1 MDEPEGTPPKTS
13 PSRLGEAEESLL
25 IISDSEVQNLF
36 AAAAGQSRSQRPTA
50 LKDWRP
56 PEVDALQ
63 RVLTQY
69 ESIEFLAR
77 GGMGAVYQ
85 GIQKSLNR
93 KVAIKVLPKE
103 LGEADSLFLERFKRE
118 ARVMAQLSHPN
129 IVAVYDTGETED
141 GLLYFVMEY
150 IEGTDVARMIAAQGR
165 LAPAQALKIVHDV
178 CEALAFAHEE
188 GIIHR
193 DIKPSNVMLDKKGRV
208 KVADFGLARTLDLQG
223 TLLTG
228 SDWALGTADYIAPEV
243 FVPGTKVDQRSD
255 LYAVGVMLYQ
265 MLTGHVPRGRFQHP
279 SKLVSQID
287 ERLDAV
293 VDRALQTDREHRY
306 ATATDFRKDI
316 TKLRQSS
323 PGDLATR
330 WISDEASPS
339 TGPDTSLNGSSK
351 TRKITQAWRWGL
363 SIAASLLVIGAWV
376 LTLDP
381 MGPPTSS
388 MESKMPPYTFPPG
401 QWVNI
406 QQRMQS
412 ASNVSVSKDGWVT
425 VNPPLVIAPV
435 TGPATQ
441 NGGVRVRFK
450 RSPEKVVAPQLLLR
464 FADSAGYS
472 IFPNGDCLILRRN
485 DPKTRSQVELK
496 RFFMPIPKSGEE
508 FTLAFSA
515 IGDLLIAQLNDQT
528 VTYRLD
534 LSKEPRLGTDIKLY
548 DVAQNGFRDVEVIN
562 LEGLSEGEALKRV
575 GESKSI
581 ELHERTWKEAPRTAL
596 PFEQTKLGRSS
607 DAVLSGQ
614 ADYPPG
620 QWVPV
625 AEQILNLPQEHQQN
639 LSQIPGSPWIT
650 PTRPFTLSPSN
661 TEGQNWGVRARFR
674 RSHDKHGQLQIR
686 KQQTPTDLQTYQ
698 LMLND
703 RNEVELAHF
712 RRDPWP
718 DQRNTRVILRH
729 ALNTPILPGMPYTL
743 ELWAIGKKFYVRV
756 NETQFPVVTD
766 EGLAQGICGIYTGE
780 AFSGIEFINL
790 NGLTEEEALQQARR
804 SQSIGPLS
812 PNLTINSSTAWT
824 DAFTEPPLKDDVA
837 KLERMEKGYLLP
849 RPKEWRFG
857 TASRAAALHVRGTH
871 RNSTGAGLV
880 MYYEDGADLHV
891 NFSSQHAVMV
901 YYRRHEN
908 TTPLKLDERDEIIV
922 EGLTHDYWLWRMG
935 GRLIVALNDTILF
948 DVPDPNPTAA
958 HLALRSHPTTNLMV
972 EKVEYLSLDN
982 LTLKE
987 AMARARLPGGTSV
1000 VASEMPASSIQDAPI
1015 QVLSFGGHRY
1025 QFIRGA
1031 FTWLEAKT
1039 YAEAMGGHLATLTTP
1054 EESEWA
1060 LRTYLTRPNTALWLG
1075 GRRGENNR
1083 WYWITGETW
1092 DHEAWAK
1099 TVNGESALNEDKGGA
1114 NSMPE
1119 NSLHLIT
1126 YAAFAPPGGW
1136 DNRPEN
1142 RHPAGAHYQNGFLV
1156 EWDHQE
1162 GPTASPKLSFKK
1174 HRYQFIPFASNWQQ
1188 AQIAAEALGGHL
1200 VTITDPTEHGW
1211 FLQNMA
1217 SYAERI
1223 YLGGQRPAKGAWQWV
1238 TGERWQFTA
1247 WGRHTDGQTEPLEVG
1262 PDDVAKLEFASFTPF
1277 EKPGGWN
1284 DATMTTTPLPRK
1296 ASAGFVVEWGDEPS
1310 KP

>member
-1 MDEPEGTPPKTS
+1 M
-13 PSRLGEAEESLL
+13 
-25 IISDSEVQNLF
+25 I
-36 AAAAGQSRSQRPTA
+36 
-50 LKDWRP
+50 
-56 PEVDALQ
+56 LQ

-77 GGMGAVYQ
+77 GGMGAVYL

-178 CEALAFAHEE
+178 CDALAFAHEE

-223 TLLTG
+223 SLLTG

-293 VDRALQTDREHRY
+293 VDRALQTDREQRY
-306 ATATDFRKDI
+306 SSATDFRKDI
-316 TKLRQSS
+316 PELRHLSPSGSS
-323 PGDLATR
+323 ARLRSG
-330 WISDEASPS
+330 EASPHTS
-339 TGPDTSLNGSSK
+339 DDTSVKGSSNA
-351 TRKITQAWRWGL
+351 RKLTKVWKWGL
-363 SIAASLLVIGAWV
+363 CIGASLLMIAAWV
-376 LTLDP
+376 LTL
-381 MGPPTSS
+381 GSVAPPTSS
-388 MESKMPPYTFPPG
+388 RESRLPPFTFPPG

-412 ASNVSVSKDGWVT
+412 ADNVSVSQDGWVT
-425 VNPPLVIAPV
+425 VNPPIVIAPV
-435 TGPATQ
+435 TGPPTSNA
-441 NGGVRVRFK
+441 GVRVRFK

-485 DPKTRSQVELK
+485 DPKTRSQTELK

-508 FTLAFSA
+508 FTMAFSA
-515 IGDLLIAQLNDQT
+515 IGDLLIAQLNGQT

-534 LSKEPRLGTDIKLY
+534 LSKEPRLGTDMKLY

-562 LEGLSEGEALKRV
+562 LEGLSEGEALKRM
-575 GESKSI
+575 GEFKSI
-581 ELHERTWKEAPRTAL
+581 ELRDMTGKEAPRTAL
-596 PFEQTKLGRSS
+596 PFEQTKLGKASE
-607 DAVLSGQ
+607 AVLSSQ
-614 ADYPPG
+614 AEYPPG
-620 QWVPV
+620 TWVPV
-625 AEQILNLPQEHQQN
+625 AEQILNLPKEHQQN
-639 LSQIPGSPWIT
+639 LTQIPGSPWIT

-661 TEGQNWGVRARFR
+661 TEGKNWGVRARFR
-674 RSHDKHGQLQIR
+674 RAHDKHGQLQIR
-686 KQQTPTDLQTYQ
+686 KRQTPTDLQTYQ

-712 RRDPWP
+712 RREPWP
-718 DQRNTRVILRH
+718 DQRNIRVILNH
-729 ALNTPILPGMPYTL
+729 ALNAPILPGMPYTL
-743 ELWAIGKKFYVRV
+743 ELWAIGNKFYVRV
-756 NETQFPVVTD
+756 NETQYPVVMD

-790 NGLTEEEALQQARR
+790 NGLTEEKALQQARL
-804 SQSIGPLS
+804 SQSIAPLS
-812 PNLTINSSTAWT
+812 PSLTIHSASAWT
-824 DAFTEPPLKDDVA
+824 DALTEPPLKDDVA

-849 RPKEWRFG
+849 RPKEWRLG

-871 RNSTGAGLV
+871 RSSTGAGLV
-880 MYYEDGADLHV
+880 MYYEDGSDLHV
-891 NFSSQHAVMV
+891 NFSSQHAVMS
-901 YYRRHEN
+901 YYRRHESLS
-908 TTPLKLDERDEIIV
+908 PLKLDERDDIVV

-935 GRLIVALNDTILF
+935 GRLIVALNEMVLF
-948 DVPDPNPTAA
+948 DVADPNPSAA
-958 HLALRSHPTTNLMV
+958 QLALRFHPTTNLTV
-972 EKVEYLSLDN
+972 DQVEYLPVDK

-987 AMARARLPGGTSV
+987 AMTRARMPGGTSL

-1015 QVLSFGGHRY
+1015 QVLNFGGHRY

-1060 LRTYLTRPNTALWLG
+1060 LRTFLTRTNTGLWLG

-1099 TVNGESALNEDKGGA
+1099 TVSGESALNEDRVGA
-1114 NSMPE
+1114 NSLPE
-1119 NSLHLIT
+1119 NSLHLVT
-1126 YAAFAPPGGW
+1126 YAAFVPPGGW
-1136 DNRPEN
+1136 DNRPES
-1142 RHPAGAHYQNGFLV
+1142 RHPVGAHFQNGFLV

-1162 GPTASPKLSFKK
+1162 GPSASPKLSFKK
-1174 HRYQFIPFASNWQQ
+1174 HRYQFIPFTGDWEQ
-1188 AQIAAEALGGHL
+1188 AQKMADTLGGHL
-1200 VTITDPTEHGW
+1200 VTITDPTEYGW

-1217 SYAERI
+1217 SYSEQI
-1223 YLGGQRPAKGAWQWV
+1223 YLGGQRPAKGPWQWV

-1247 WGRHTDGQTEPLEVG
+1247 WGRHMDGQTEPLDIA
-1262 PDDVAKLEFASFTPF
+1262 PDQEARLEFVSSLPF

-1284 DATMTTTPLPRK
+1284 DAAATTTPLPK
-1296 ASAGFVVEWGDEPS
+1296 KVSTGFVVEWDNPLE